1 MSQKSSL
8 RRARFTLVESCDE
21 CFGPGDGVGTL
32 SFGAGKDVVK
42 RGLNGSCVGKETPTE
57 I

>member
-1 MSQKSSL
+1 MSQKSSS

-21 CFGPGDGVGTL
+21 CFGPGDGVGTR

>member
-8 RRARFTLVESCDE
+8 RQARFSLVESCDE
-21 CFGPGDGVGTL
+21 SFGPGDGMGTL
-32 SFGAGKDVVK
+32 SFGAGKDGVK